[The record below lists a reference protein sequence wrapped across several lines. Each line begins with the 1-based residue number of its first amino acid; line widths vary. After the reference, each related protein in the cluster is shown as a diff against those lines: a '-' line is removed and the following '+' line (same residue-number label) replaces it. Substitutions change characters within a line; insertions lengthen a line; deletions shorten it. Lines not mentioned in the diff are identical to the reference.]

1 MEKLMSKE
9 AAGLLCDILRDIKW
23 RLDEMDD
30 PEFPRQDD
38 LMDDITRLETMLE
51 SQIKERKR

>member
-30 PEFPRQDD
+30 PEFPRQED

-51 SQIKERKR
+51 SQIEER